1 MRPDLRT
8 AGPSRRPGLWPTK
21 GEVALPPLELYQGSF
36 FIYLGQAQHTALPSN
51 PSIFLETLRQ
61 SDELGTSL

>member
-8 AGPSRRPGLWPTK
+8 ASPSRQPGLWPAK
-21 GEVALPPLELYQGSF
+21 GEAALPPLELYQGSF
-36 FIYLGQAQHTALPSN
+36 FIYLGQARHTALASN
-51 PSIFLETLRQ
+51 PSIFLETLHQ